1 MSMFENN
8 QYRWRETY
16 FVMFDAVKRPSLKE
30 VHKALSALSKHYV
43 LTNLSAEDTGEF
55 DSLTVLS
62 PEDFAALDICYT
74 GGAEVIEQA
83 EDLIEEMDPANCSAE
98 ALGKI
103 QRADSRFDVLHFEQV
118 SEADDDPDELDE
130 MLDPSAL
137 LLVLEALATITDG
150 VAIDPQGGTFLDT
163 DGCEL

>member
-16 FVMFDAVKRPSLKE
+16 FVMFDGVKRPALKE

-43 LTNLSAEDTGEF
+43 LTNLSADDKGRF

-62 PEDFAALDICYT
+62 PEDFSALDICYT

-83 EDLIEEMDPANCSAE
+83 ETLAEEMDPANCSAE
-98 ALGKI
+98 AFNKI
-103 QRADSRFDVLHFEQV
+103 QRADGRFDVLHFEQV
-118 SEADDDPDELDE
+118 SEMDDEPDEFGE

-137 LLVLEALATITDG
+137 LLVLEALAEITDG
-150 VAIDPQGGTFLDT
+150 VAIDPQGGTFLDS